1 MCENRRLSFILL
13 TILIY
18 NAILRGNKLT
28 YSYTLHT
35 YTHTRACART
45 SEWVCISSN
54 LFQCDKLKYFSILKI

>member
-35 YTHTRACART
+35 HTHTYL
-45 SEWVCISSN
+45 SGYVS
-54 LFQCDKLKYFSILKI
+54 L

>member
-35 YTHTRACART
+35 HTHTHTHA
-45 SEWVCISSN
+45 SEWVCISLN
-54 LFQCDKLKYFSILKI
+54 LFQYDKLKYFSILKI

>member
-28 YSYTLHT
+28 YSYTL
-35 YTHTRACART
+35 YTHTHI
-45 SEWVCISSN
+45 SEWVCISLN
-54 LFQCDKLKYFSILKI
+54 LFQCDKFKYFSTLKI